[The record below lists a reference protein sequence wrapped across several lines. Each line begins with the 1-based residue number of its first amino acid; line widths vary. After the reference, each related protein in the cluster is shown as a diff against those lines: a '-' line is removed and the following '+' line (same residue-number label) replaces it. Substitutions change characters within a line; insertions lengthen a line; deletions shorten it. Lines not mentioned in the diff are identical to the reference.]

1 MIKPTPQLSVVAGA
15 SQLPS
20 RATAALLEKL
30 RQAVLMRLEP
40 VCAETITKCD
50 DALFDMGQNSK
61 GASAAAY
68 MDAMREIR
76 RERGPMELLFRNHIN
91 SSFHEFQ
98 QTPGS
103 AAVSGD
109 KQALSLV
116 AEEDLEEQLAGEQT
130 ANAIHRRFKQL
141 LEPIAGGLSR
151 IAITINPMFDQANSP
166 VGPERLVG
174 AFRAALT
181 GFSAPTEV
189 KLVLAKLYERQLMPA
204 LEVLYPEIHRILGE
218 AGYISGVAPKPQS
231 PAEQHA
237 QQQAQQQAQVA
248 AILGEQVQAQQQYM
262 RASGIPLPPHF
273 FGYSGYQ
280 GTESEESVLNSLHD
294 LLLAWR
300 KVQRPDYAAIYQPP
314 AAPSRPALTPN
325 EMLSVLGLFQVDLPV
340 GLKTALQSTD
350 NLAQQ
355 IKRELITGAAALGI
369 SQHDAHIGDAEE
381 DAIDVVGMMF
391 EVFLDDRDIDPVVR
405 DNLARLLV
413 PYVKVALIDRRL
425 FLHKTHPARKLLN
438 AISEACQGNHGEG
451 PNERE
456 LLQKVESVTERLVA
470 GFSEDMGI
478 FDTLEAEL
486 RGSIEQYKKR
496 AELAERR
503 VTESQRGKE
512 RLEEARLRAEGLLS
526 QRLQNRQV
534 TETVQEDLHRY
545 WSHHYAVVFLRE
557 NGEGEGCTQA
567 LHTLD
572 QMLALADAAFHTGG
586 LTAQGAPDALQP
598 GLLTMLASSGL
609 ADASAAECAR
619 VISQHLL
626 QPPMKVVAPSR
637 APAPVTA
644 PTTAVAQPSNDTF
657 GNALDE
663 SMASLSATV
672 DRMML
677 SEADPVAAQTAA
689 PAAQPAPEAAAAAPA
704 AAAAAQAPAAVPAP
718 AKEEPAPPAPMEF
731 DHVDVERMRKLTVG
745 TWVEF
750 IGDDERITPGKLSWI
765 SPISQRMLF
774 VNRRGARMH
783 VASVEELAAMMKAG
797 HLRLRVADTAFEQ
810 AMQQVLGK
818 LKEGAGAVD
827 PAAVGA
833 G

>member
-1 MIKPTPQLSVVAGA
+1 MINKPTPQLSVVSGS

-20 RATAALLEKL
+20 RATGALLEKM
-30 RQAVLMRLEP
+30 RQAVLLRLEP
-40 VCAETITKCD
+40 VCAEAITKSD

-61 GASAAAY
+61 GEIAAAY

-76 RERGPMELLFRNHIN
+76 RERRPMELLFRNHIN

-98 QTPGS
+98 QLPEIAS
-103 AAVSGD
+103 ASGD

-130 ANAIHRRFKQL
+130 ANAIHRRFKAL
-141 LEPIAGGLSR
+141 LEPIAGGLAR
-151 IAITINPMFDQANSP
+151 IAITINPMFDQAKSP

-174 AFRAALT
+174 AFRASLT

-189 KLVLAKLYERQLMPA
+189 KLVLAKLYERALMPA
-204 LEVLYPEIHRILGE
+204 LDVLYPEIHRILGE
-218 AGYISGVAPKPQS
+218 AGYISGVAPKPQPTPS
-231 PAEQHA
+231 QAE
-237 QQQAQQQAQVA
+237 QQAQVA
-248 AILGEQVQAQQQYM
+248 AVLGEQVQQHYA
-262 RASGIPLPPHF
+262 RASGVPLPQHF
-273 FGYSGYQ
+273 FGYGGYQ

-294 LLLAWR
+294 LLFAWR

-314 AAPSRPALTPN
+314 AAPTRPALTPS
-325 EMLSVLGLFQVDLPV
+325 EMLSVLGLFQVELPH
-340 GLKTALQSTD
+340 GLKTALQSPD
-350 NLAQQ
+350 NIAQQ
-355 IKRELITGAAALGI
+355 IKRELITGAAALGV
-369 SQHDAHIGDAEE
+369 SQNDAHIGDAEE

-391 EVFLDDRDIDPVVR
+391 EVFLDDRDIDPAVR
-405 DNLARLLV
+405 DQLSRLLV

-456 LLQKVESVTERLVA
+456 LLQKVEAAVDRLVA

-486 RGSIEQYKKR
+486 RLSIEQYKKR

-503 VTESQRGKE
+503 VTEAQRGKE
-512 RLEEARLRAEGLLS
+512 RLEEARLRAEALLNE
-526 QRLQNRQV
+526 RLKNRQV
-534 TETVQEDLHRY
+534 TEMVQEDLHRY

-567 LHTLD
+567 MHTLD

-586 LTAQGAPDALQP
+586 LTAQGAPEALKP
-598 GLLTMLASSGL
+598 GLLTMLSSSGL
-609 ADASAAECAR
+609 ADAAAEECAR

-626 QPPMKVVAPSR
+626 QPPVKVVAPPRVTSP
-637 APAPVTA
+637 APAPRSDDA
-644 PTTAVAQPSNDTF
+644 F
-657 GNALDE
+657 GTALDE

-677 SEADPVAAQTAA
+677 AETD
-689 PAAQPAPEAAAAAPA
+689 PAARHVAEAPPEAPTTQVLATETQPAIAAAAEPA
-704 AAAAAQAPAAVPAP
+704 AAAEQAAP
-718 AKEEPAPPAPMEF
+718 AKAEPAPMEF
-731 DHVDVERMRKLTVG
+731 DHADVERLRKLTVG
-745 TWVEF
+745 IWVEF
-750 IGDDERITPGKLSWI
+750 IGDDQRVTPGKLSWI

-783 VASVEELAAMMKAG
+783 VASVEELAAMMKVG
-797 HLRLRVADTAFEQ
+797 SLRLRSADNAFEQ

-818 LKEGAGAVD
+818 LKEGSGAVD
-827 PAAVGA
+827 PAAIGA

>member
-1 MIKPTPQLSVVAGA
+1 MINKPTPQLSVVSGA

-20 RATAALLEKL
+20 RATAALLEKM
-30 RQAVLMRLEP
+30 RQAVLLRLEP
-40 VCAETITKCD
+40 VCAEAITKSD

-61 GASAAAY
+61 GEIATAY

-98 QTPGS
+98 QLPAT
-103 AAVSGD
+103 ALASGD

-141 LEPIAGGLSR
+141 LEPIAGGLAR
-151 IAITINPMFDQANSP
+151 IAITINPMFDQINSP

-189 KLVLAKLYERQLMPA
+189 KLVLAKLYERQVMPA
-204 LEVLYPEIHRILGE
+204 LELLYPEIHRILGE
-218 AGYISGVAPKPQS
+218 AGYISGVAPKPQ
-231 PAEQHA
+231 PTPTQAE
-237 QQQAQQQAQVA
+237 QQAQVA
-248 AILGEQVQAQQQYM
+248 AILGDQVSQRS
-262 RASGIPLPPHF
+262 RAGGLLPANF
-273 FGYSGYQ
+273 FGYGGYQ

-294 LLLAWR
+294 LLFAWR

-314 AAPSRPALTPN
+314 AAPTRPALTPS
-325 EMLSVLGLFQVDLPV
+325 EMLSVLGLFQVELPH

-350 NLAQQ
+350 NISQQ

-369 SQHDAHIGDAEE
+369 SQSDAHIGDAEE

-391 EVFLDDRDIDPVVR
+391 EVFLDDRDIDPAVR
-405 DNLARLLV
+405 DQLSRLLV

-456 LLQKVESVTERLVA
+456 LLQKVEAVVDRLVA

-486 RGSIEQYKKR
+486 RLSIEQYKKR

-503 VTESQRGKE
+503 VTEAQRGKE
-512 RLEEARLRAEGLLS
+512 RLEEARLRAEALLNE
-526 QRLQNRQV
+526 RLKNRQV
-534 TETVQEDLHRY
+534 TDTVQEDLHRY

-557 NGEGEGCTQA
+557 NGEGEGCSQA
-567 LHTLD
+567 MHTLD

-586 LTAQGAPDALQP
+586 LTAQGAPDALKP
-598 GLLTMLASSGL
+598 GLLTMLSSSGL
-609 ADASAAECAR
+609 ADAAAEECAR

-626 QPPMKVVAPSR
+626 QPPVKAVAPPR
-637 APAPVTA
+637 AATPAPAPTA
-644 PTTAVAQPSNDTF
+644 SSNDTF

-663 SMASLSATV
+663 SMASLSAAV

-677 SEADPVAAQTAA
+677 SEADPAVAQAA
-689 PAAQPAPEAAAAAPA
+689 DAPPAAQAAVAEIALPA
-704 AAAAAQAPAAVPAP
+704 ASVSDQVAVADESAVPAKPESLP
-718 AKEEPAPPAPMEF
+718 AKVEPAPLEF
-731 DHVDVERMRKLTVG
+731 DHADVERMRQLTVG

-750 IGDDERITPGKLSWI
+750 IGDDQRVTPGKLSWI

-783 VASVEELAAMMKAG
+783 VASVEELAAMLKAG
-797 HLRLRVADTAFEQ
+797 HLRLRVADNAFEQ

-818 LKEGAGAVD
+818 LKEGSAAVD
-827 PAAVGA
+827 PAAIGA

>member
-1 MIKPTPQLSVVAGA
+1 MIKPTPQLSVVGGA
-15 SQLPS
+15 SQMPS
-20 RATAALLEKL
+20 RATASLLEKL
-30 RQAVLMRLEP
+30 RQAVLLRLEP
-40 VCAETITKCD
+40 VCTETITKSD

-76 RERGPMELLFRNHIN
+76 RERGPMELLFRNYIN

-103 AAVSGD
+103 ALVSTD

-130 ANAIHRRFKQL
+130 ANAIHRRFKQF
-141 LEPIAGGLSR
+141 LEPIAGGLAR

-189 KLVLAKLYERQLMPA
+189 KLVLAKLYERQVMPS
-204 LEVLYPEIHRILGE
+204 LEVLYPEVHRILGE
-218 AGYISGVAPKPQS
+218 AGYISGVAPKPQ
-231 PAEQHA
+231 PP
-237 QQQAQQQAQVA
+237 QAQTQTQAEQQAQVA
-248 AILGEQVQAQQQYM
+248 AILGEQAAQHGLM
-262 RASGIPLPPHF
+262 PGMMSGIPIPQHF
-273 FGYSGYQ
+273 FGYGGYQ
-280 GTESEESVLNSLHD
+280 GTDSEVSVLNSLHD

-300 KVQRPDYAAIYQPP
+300 KVQRPDYATIYQPP

-350 NLAQQ
+350 NLSQQ

-391 EVFLDDRDIDPVVR
+391 EVFLDDRDIDAGVR
-405 DNLARLLV
+405 DQLARLLV

-486 RGSIEQYKKR
+486 RLSIEQYKKR

-503 VTESQRGKE
+503 VTEAQRGKE
-512 RLEEARLRAEGLLS
+512 RLEEARLRAEGLLN

-534 TETVQEDLHRY
+534 TDMVQEDLHRY

-586 LTAQGAPDALQP
+586 LTAQGAPDALKP
-598 GLLTMLASSGL
+598 GLLTMLSSSGL
-609 ADASAAECAR
+609 ADAAAEECAR

-626 QPPMKVVAPSR
+626 QPPVKTAAPSPSVP
-637 APAPVTA
+637 APAPVQA
-644 PTTAVAQPSNDTF
+644 SPSNDSF
-657 GNALDE
+657 GNALDA
-663 SMASLSATV
+663 SMATLSAKV

-677 SEADPVAAQTAA
+677 AETDPAAAQSAATAPATEPTAEAAAQVPAA
-689 PAAQPAPEAAAAAPA
+689 PAVAAAAAPA
-704 AAAAAQAPAAVPAP
+704 KA
-718 AKEEPAPPAPMEF
+718 EPAPPAPLEF
-731 DHVDVERMRKLTVG
+731 DHIDVERMRKLTVG

-750 IGDDERITPGKLSWI
+750 IGDDDRITPGKLSWI

-783 VASVEELAAMMKAG
+783 VASVEELASMMKAG

-827 PAAVGA
+827 QAAIGA